1 MTEFTIEGPYDVATY
16 KGKGGGRLISS
27 PEGRSF
33 FEEFSGLASQKGCF
47 IFATRA
53 GRGYTP
59 WYVGK
64 ATKSFKQECFTHHKL
79 HKYHECLIDMARC
92 TPVLFFV
99 IAQNARG
106 MKGDSHIAD
115 VEKFLIQNALAA
127 NPDLLN
133 IKGTRSDGWSIAGV
147 VREKRRR
154 SRASDSL
161 KRMLK
166 MR

>member
-1 MTEFTIEGPYDVATY
+1 MTEFIIRGPYNITPY
-16 KGKGGGRLISS
+16 KGKRGRRIGA

-33 FEEFSGLASQKGCF
+33 FDSCDDDIGSERGCYV
-47 IFATRA
+47 FATRA

-64 ATKSFKQECFTHHKL
+64 ATKSFKQECFTPHKL
-79 HKYHECLIDMARC
+79 DKYNTCLVDMARC

-99 IAQNARG
+99 VAHKARG
-106 MKGDSHIAD
+106 RTGVNHIAE
-115 VEKFLIQNALAA
+115 VEDFLIQTAVAV

-133 IKGTRSDGWSIAGV
+133 VKGTRMEEWSISGV
-147 VREKRRR
+147 IR
-154 SRASDSL
+154 SRGRSSEAAASF
-161 KRMLK
+161 KRMFK